1 MNTGIKPEV
10 QLFANF
16 GQHIFTIADV
26 NSASEPDHDHDDN
39 SSIVKSQSGHGSSS
53 IKVDT

>member
-26 NSASEPDHDHDDN
+26 NSASEPDHDHHNN
-39 SSIVKSQSGHGSSS
+39 SSSVKSQSEHGSSS